1 MLFYNILFLYSFYY
15 SSGNEDEFKVVVRTL
30 EQNQYQAIAKIKP
43 KDPGQ
48 FEFHCSA
55 RNPHGYDMKKITLT
69 VIGMFKE
76 CFIRNFLKSKN

>member
-1 MLFYNILFLYSFYY
+1 M
-15 SSGNEDEFKVVVRTL
+15 VVRTL

-55 RNPHGYDMKKITLT
+55 RNPHGYDMRKITLI
-69 VIGMFKE
+69 VIGM
-76 CFIRNFLKSKN
+76 SK